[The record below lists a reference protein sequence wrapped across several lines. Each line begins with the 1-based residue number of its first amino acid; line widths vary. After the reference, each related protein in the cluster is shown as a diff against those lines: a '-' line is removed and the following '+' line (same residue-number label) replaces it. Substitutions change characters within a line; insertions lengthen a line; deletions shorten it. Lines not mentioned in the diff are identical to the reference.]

1 MKILKFGKIEKII
14 NNRCKNI
21 LESAELFDIYR
32 SEKLGVGKKSVA
44 YALKFRS
51 SDKTLTDDEI
61 NGAMSVITSD
71 LEKELGAELRK

>member
-14 NNRCKNI
+14 KNKCKNI
-21 LESAELFDIYR
+21 LESVELFDIYR
-32 SEKLGVGKKSVA
+32 SEKLGINKKSIA

-61 NGAMSVITSD
+61 NGAMSIITSD
-71 LEKELGAELRK
+71 LEKELRAELRK